1 MYIVSE
7 TLKDIKKSLALIKF
21 GLMITKCKGNPRNI
35 RKSVRKEKRKH
46 VIFIE
51 DTRALSKFPVSMHVL
66 AER

>member
-35 RKSVRKEKRKH
+35 RKSVRKEKRK
-46 VIFIE
+46 
-51 DTRALSKFPVSMHVL
+51 TRHFH
-66 AER
+66 